1 VRVVDGK
8 RTVFFSSDFMPDRHH
23 LPLPWIPAQDLF
35 PLDTLE
41 AKRTILGRAV
51 EERWIVGFTHDLP
64 RLGTVTETDGKLAFA
79 ELPD

>member
-1 VRVVDGK
+1 MTDGK

-51 EERWIVGFTHDLP
+51 EEQWIVGFTHDKP
-64 RLGTVTETDGKLAFA
+64 RFGTVTNVEGKYTFTELA
-79 ELPD
+79 D